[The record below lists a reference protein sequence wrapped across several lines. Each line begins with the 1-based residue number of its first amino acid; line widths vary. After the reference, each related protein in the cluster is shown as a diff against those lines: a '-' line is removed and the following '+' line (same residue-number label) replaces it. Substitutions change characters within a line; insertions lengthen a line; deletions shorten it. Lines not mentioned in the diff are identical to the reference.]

1 MNYYYAL
8 GNEVYYKDIRY
19 KCINAQTPF
28 LLLVNLPVFSLLF
41 VYFAVHHITTCLRN
55 LPYSI
60 RQVSPNVIRCYSQS
74 TLKSFPINYPICVVF
89 SVFPFSLI
97 SSCGFSLSVPSLD
110 LPLHF
115 LGGSDGKESACN
127 TGDLGLTLG
136 REDLLEKGM
145 VAHSSQYSCLENCVE
160 RGAGGL
166 QSMGSQRVGHDSMT
180 NTFTFFPLGLTDM
193 VNL

>member
-8 GNEVYYKDIRY
+8 GNEVYYKDIRN

-74 TLKSFPINYPICVVF
+74 TLKLFPINYPICVVF
-89 SVFPFSLI
+89 SIFPFSLI

-115 LGGSDGKESACN
+115 PGGSDGKESACN
-127 TGDLGLTLG
+127 AGDLGLTLG
-136 REDLLEKGM
+136 REDLLEKGWLPTLASILAWRIAWREEL
-145 VAHSSQYSCLENCVE
+145 VGYSPWGRKEL
-160 RGAGGL
+160 
-166 QSMGSQRVGHDSMT
+166 DMT
-180 NTFTFFPLGLTDM
+180 Q
-193 VNL
+193 